1 MSKFTREVTLGI
13 NITVKSLSK
22 KYPFIIGWEFDGDIE
37 KYEYST
43 FINLIIDKQKVSE
56 YYDRE
61 LVERT
66 YNEVSVFSS
75 IFSKYDPFEQKDDWQ
90 REFDFFYKEKQELEN
105 DLNRFYEYVPEGY
118 KILSPYKVPVNIK
131 IIGFILK

>member
-22 KYPFIIGWEFDGDIE
+22 KYPFIIGWEFDSDIE